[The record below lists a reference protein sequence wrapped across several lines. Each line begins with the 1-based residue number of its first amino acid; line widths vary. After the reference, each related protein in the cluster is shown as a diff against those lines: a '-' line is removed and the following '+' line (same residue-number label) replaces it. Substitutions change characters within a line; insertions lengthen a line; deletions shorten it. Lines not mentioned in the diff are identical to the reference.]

1 MVLRQLRNN
10 FKTSFWDFFSLNP
23 KSETWTLRF
32 GCLCYRFDSAKTER
46 QNKETKI
53 PTLRFTRSVF
63 GFLLPIQRFGAVESL
78 YDSIY
83 VYFLITNFLVVM
95 VCPSDTIE

>member
-53 PTLRFTRSVF
+53 PILLSQDRYLVFYSRFK
-63 GFLLPIQRFGAVESL
+63 GLEQWNL
-78 YDSIY
+78 YMIL
-83 VYFLITNFLVVM
+83 FMLTF
-95 VCPSDTIE
+95 